1 MAAQPGLLVIGD
13 LVTDIVALHGKPLTA
28 DTDTAARISLRPG
41 GSAANTAAWA
51 AAAGGA
57 SAAGSSAA
65 GSSAGGAEV
74 RLLARVG
81 ADSAGWHRE
90 ALERAGVRPR
100 LRVDPERPTAV
111 VISLVNAAGER
122 TFVTDRGA
130 SGALG
135 RADWEDSL
143 LDGVGRLHLSGYLLF
158 GAEGRALA
166 AHAVVRARAR
176 GIGVSVDPA
185 SVGPLREYGPS
196 RFLDLLGGV
205 DLLLPNLDEARALT
219 GTDDPEAAAAV
230 LSARCHCLVVLKLGA
245 AGALLADHGTRL
257 GAVPAA
263 PATALDS
270 TGAGDAFAG
279 AFLMARLGGAEPLAA
294 AVAGCRSGALAVGQV
309 GGRPHTRE
317 QA

>member
-1 MAAQPGLLVIGD
+1 MAPGEPTPGTALLVVGD
-13 LVTDIVALHGKPLTA
+13 LVTDVVALHGKPLTP
-28 DTDTAARISLRPG
+28 DTDTTARISVRPG

-57 SAAGSSAA
+57 
-65 GSSAGGAEV
+65 EV

-81 ADSAGWHRE
+81 ADSADWHRE
-90 ALERAGVRPR
+90 VLQRTGVRPS
-100 LRVDPERPTAV
+100 LRVDRERPTAV
-111 VISLVNAAGER
+111 VISLVNGAGER

-135 RADWEDSL
+135 PADWADTL
-143 LDGVGRLHLSGYLLF
+143 LERVGRLHLSGYLLF

-166 AHAVVRARAR
+166 AHAVVRAAAR

-185 SVGPLREYGPS
+185 SVGFLREYGPS

-205 DLLLPNLDEARALT
+205 DLLLPNLAEARVLT
-219 GTDDPEAAAAV
+219 GADDPEQAARG

-245 AGALLADHGTRL
+245 AGALLADHGSLL

-279 AFLMARLGGAEPLAA
+279 AFLAALLAGAAPLEAA
-294 AVAGCRSGALAVGQV
+294 GEGCRSGARAVGQV
-309 GGRPHTRE
+309 GGRPE
-317 QA
+317 PAQA